1 MMHVKQAEEMRQME
15 ILQENPLS
23 QLSDTA
29 ATVSAVSPTTA
40 CIIQGPKQE
49 LLFSILCFWQKAE
62 ILNCLSVNNKLLV
75 RVEQKESKAVTTGL
89 SKAVLFGQ
97 DLGRVTHQA
106 DFTHLFHT

>member
-1 MMHVKQAEEMRQME
+1 MMHIKQAEEMRQME

-49 LLFSILCFWQKAE
+49 LLAFLYPVPLTESRDL
-62 ILNCLSVNNKLLV
+62 KLFE
-75 RVEQKESKAVTTGL
+75 REQ
-89 SKAVLFGQ
+89 
-97 DLGRVTHQA
+97 
-106 DFTHLFHT
+106 